1 MRAEAP
7 TAEHLA
13 PENSLSAGVLGNHI
27 EGHWHAAVDGDFT
40 AVINPAD
47 PDQPLLSVARSGS
60 VDAARALHVASTAQT
75 DWSSTPPLVRAA
87 VLRRAADV
95 LRDRAD
101 TVALAMTLE
110 EGKPLPEATAEV
122 QRAAELIDATAGL
135 AYAPQGEVYGSR
147 RAEQWLMTRRGP
159 LGVAVVIAPWNFPL
173 LIPAWKIAPAL
184 LGGNTVVLKPAEL
197 TPLCAAHLVDA
208 FLQGGLPAGVLNMV
222 CGSGSRLGPD
232 LLRSPAVAVS
242 FTGGNEAGAAVA
254 RAAIG
259 EHMKFQ
265 LELGGNNPVLVL
277 GDADLDV
284 AAREI
289 VAGVVSGTGQKCTAT
304 RRIYVDRPVV
314 AGVLER
320 VRSLLADARL
330 APGVDPD
337 CTVGPL
343 VSDHARADF
352 LVAAERVETVADVE
366 RFGELPDDG
375 FFVTPILAV
384 NGDPEAEIFGEEIF
398 GPLCSLFPV
407 DGIDEGIRRC
417 NQTRYGLS
425 ASLFTG
431 SLKAAIQF
439 CDCVDAGMIHV
450 NSQTT
455 GAEPHLPFGG
465 TKLSSSYSREVGR
478 HGLEFFSQLKTMYL
492 EGN

>member
-1 MRAEAP
+1 
-7 TAEHLA
+7 
-13 PENSLSAGVLGNHI
+13 
-27 EGHWHAAVDGDFT
+27 
-40 AVINPAD
+40 
-47 PDQPLLSVARSGS
+47 
-60 VDAARALHVASTAQT
+60 
-75 DWSSTPPLVRAA
+75 
-87 VLRRAADV
+87 
-95 LRDRAD
+95 
-101 TVALAMTLE
+101 
-110 EGKPLPEATAEV
+110 
-122 QRAAELIDATAGL
+122 
-135 AYAPQGEVYGSR
+135 
-147 RAEQWLMTRRGP
+147 
-159 LGVAVVIAPWNFPL
+159 
-173 LIPAWKIAPAL
+173 
-184 LGGNTVVLKPAEL
+184 VVLKPAEL

-208 FLQGGLPAGVLNMV
+208 FLHAGLPAGVLNMV
-222 CGSGSRLGPD
+222 CGSGSRLGTD
-232 LLRSPAVAVS
+232 LLRPPAVAVS

-254 RAAIG
+254 QAAVSA
-259 EHMKFQ
+259 HMKYQ

-289 VAGVVSGTGQKCTAT
+289 VAGVLSGTGQKCTAT

-314 AGVLER
+314 ADVLER
-320 VRSLLADARL
+320 LRSLLADARL

-343 VSDHARADF
+343 VSDHARADY
-352 LVAAERVETVADVE
+352 LVAAERVEMVADVE
-366 RFGELPDDG
+366 HFGELPDEG
-375 FFVTPILAV
+375 FFVTPALAV

-425 ASLFTG
+425 ASVFTG
-431 SLKAAIQF
+431 SLTAAIEF
-439 CDCVDAGMIHV
+439 CDRVDAGMIHV

-478 HGLEFFSQLKTMYL
+478 YGLEFFSQLKTMYL